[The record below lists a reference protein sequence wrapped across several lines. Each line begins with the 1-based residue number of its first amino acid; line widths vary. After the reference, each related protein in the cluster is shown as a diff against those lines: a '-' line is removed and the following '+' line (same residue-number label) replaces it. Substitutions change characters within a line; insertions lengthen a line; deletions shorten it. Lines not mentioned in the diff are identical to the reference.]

1 MVALG
6 GGPFSLVDGE
16 LTQTVLAGIGIA
28 LDDNPGRGVGYTEV
42 EDFAGRDEV
51 VEGLHHFRDAGMH
64 VPVVDVELGK
74 EDEGQ
79 QCRPKIARGLEGR
92 SKRYQVDIGGLE
104 LLQTGFDGDV

>member
-28 LDDNPGRGVGYTEV
+28 LGDDPGRGVGYTEV

-51 VEGLHHFRDAGMH
+51 VEGLHHFRDAGVH
-64 VPVVDVELGK
+64 VPVMDVELG
-74 EDEGQ
+74 EENIGQ
-79 QCRPKIARGLEGR
+79 R
-92 SKRYQVDIGGLE
+92 
-104 LLQTGFDGDV
+104 